1 MSPTV
6 LDGVASNE
14 TVSLKWVE
22 TIASTAAPDL
32 STEILAGSTVTLEC
46 LLTQTFSPDATV
58 DKAQLRRMCSRQVR
72 ERNGAVTRTI
82 ADLVGVY
89 DPQDMAAAVSLAYVT
104 LEPGAQGYLVARW
117 GVHVDTAWAVG
128 DLVDIYPV
136 EVGFRAKIAAADND
150 ELQFKAG
157 ISIRGQVVEDVAL
170 VA

>member
-1 MSPTV
+1 MPTV

-22 TIASTAAPDL
+22 DIANPAAPSL
-32 STEILAGSTVTLEC
+32 ATEINAATTVTLEC

-58 DKAQLRRMCSRQVR
+58 EKAQLRRMCSRQVR

-82 ADLVGVY
+82 ADLIGVY
-89 DPQDMAAAVSLAYVT
+89 DPQDMAADVSKAYAA
-104 LEPGAQGYLVARW
+104 LSPGATGFLVVRW
-117 GVHVDTAWAVG
+117 GVHVDTPWAAG
-128 DLVDIYPV
+128 DLVDVYPV
-136 EVGFRAKIAAADND
+136 EIGYRAKIAAADND

-157 ISIRGQVVEDVAL
+157 VSIIGEVEEDVAL

>member
-1 MSPTV
+1 MPTV

-14 TVSLKWVE
+14 TVSLKWVAA
-22 TIASTAAPDL
+22 IAATTAPKLA
-32 STEILAGSTVTLEC
+32 TEINAATSVQLEC

-58 DKAQLRRMCSRQVR
+58 EKAQLRRMCSRQVR

-89 DPQDMAAAVSLAYVT
+89 DPQDLAAAVSKAYAT
-104 LEPGAQGYLVARW
+104 LTPGAQGYLVVRW
-117 GVHVDTAWAVG
+117 GVHVDTPWAVG
-128 DLVDIYPV
+128 DLVDVYPV
-136 EVGFRAKIAAADND
+136 EVGYRAKIAAADND

-157 ISIRGQVVEDVAL
+157 VSISGEVEEDVAL

>member
-1 MSPTV
+1 MPTV

-22 TIASTAAPDL
+22 ALATPSAPSLATEVNAA
-32 STEILAGSTVTLEC
+32 TTVTLEC

-58 DKAQLRRMCSRQVR
+58 EKAQLRRMCSRQVR

-89 DPQDMAAAVSLAYVT
+89 DPQDLAGPLSEAYAALT
-104 LEPGAQGYLVARW
+104 PGATGYLVVRW

-128 DLVDIYPV
+128 DLVDVYPV
-136 EVGFRAKIAAADND
+136 EVGYRAKIAAADND

-157 ISIRGQVVEDVAL
+157 VSISGEVQEDVAL